1 MLSEILGMGIL
12 VRSRPGEKVAQL
24 YRRLKK
30 ICERE
35 GVVREMRR
43 TARYEKPSEKRRR
56 RKMKTARTIQDAAA
70 MVE

>member
-1 MLSEILGMGIL
+1 MGII
-12 VRSRPGEKVAQL
+12 VRSRPGEKVGQL

-35 GVVREMRR
+35 GLVREMRR

-56 RKMKTARTIQDAAA
+56 RKMNTARTIQNAALA
-70 MVE
+70 EE